1 MKILLSAA
9 LASAALALPGL
20 ALADAMAHDAMAH
33 GAMAHDAMHPAT
45 AATMLCR
52 PAAAGEKPI
61 AMTMGTKSPLVCKAI
76 APQMMQKGKGG
87 PDLSQA
93 LTPDQVDAAWR
104 AYIQSVIVI
113 PNTGGG

>member
-1 MKILLSAA
+1 MTKIFLSAA
-9 LASAALALPGL
+9 LASAALALPGF
-20 ALADAMAHDAMAH
+20 ALADDAHDAMAHDAMQ
-33 GAMAHDAMHPAT
+33 PTT

-52 PAAAGEKPI
+52 PAAAGEKPM
-61 AMTMGTKSPLVCKAI
+61 AMMMGTKAPLVCKAI

-104 AYIQSVIVI
+104 AYIQSVIVV